1 MLYPTRLQS
10 TRIVFLSLLVALLS
24 QLPAAAQ
31 SRQDEIQ
38 VPFQRIEM
46 ETYQN
51 FLKNWDDA
59 KNPILVALVES
70 PEQYENLFGAA
81 AFQGNRKPFAPP
93 HDLFQK
99 ECILVVGRV
108 IPASGDRSKIMQ
120 VKSLMQRDNTL
131 ELSFSFQPPKD
142 PASSQ
147 EKHWLQLRIPKGS
160 FDLVRFLENDKPVAE
175 LHRKQGQWASPIP
188 PRD

>member
-1 MLYPTRLQS
+1 LT
-10 TRIVFLSLLVALLS
+10 LLVHH
-24 QLPAAAQ
+24 PAAAQ
-31 SRQDEIQ
+31 SQPDAVK

-59 KNPILVALVES
+59 RNPVLVAFVES
-70 PEQYENLFGAA
+70 PQQYENLFNAA

-93 HDLFQK
+93 KELFQK
-99 ECILVVGRV
+99 ENIVVVGRV

-120 VKSLMQRDNTL
+120 VLSLVRRGNAL
-131 ELSFSFQPPKD
+131 ELSYSFQPPQE

-147 EKHWLQLRIPKGS
+147 EKNWLQLRIPKGAA
-160 FDLVRFLENDKPVAE
+160 DAVRFLENDKQVAE
-175 LHRKQGQWASPIP
+175 LDLKQGQWAIPIP

>member
-1 MLYPTRLQS
+1 MHYPTRSQP
-10 TRIVFLSLLVALLS
+10 TRFALLGLLVALLAH
-24 QLPAAAQ
+24 LPTAAQ
-31 SRQDEIQ
+31 SPTEETQ

-59 KNPILVALVES
+59 KNPVLVALVES

-81 AFQGNRKPFAPP
+81 AFQGNKKPFAPP
-93 HDLFQK
+93 RDLFQK
-99 ECILVVGRV
+99 EDIVVVGRV
-108 IPASGDRSKIMQ
+108 ISASGDRSKIMQ
-120 VKSLMQRDNTL
+120 VRSLVQRGNAL
-131 ELSFSFQPPKD
+131 ELSYTFQPPKD
-142 PASSQ
+142 SASSQ

-160 FDLVRFLENDKPVAE
+160 FDLVRFMENGKPVAE
-175 LHRKQGQWASPIP
+175 LHPKQGQWASPIP

>member
-1 MLYPTRLQS
+1 MLYPNRTQPTRLA
-10 TRIVFLSLLVALLS
+10 LLGLLVALLAHV
-24 QLPAAAQ
+24 PATAQ
-31 SRQDEIQ
+31 SRPEETQ

-59 KNPILVALVES
+59 KNPVLVAWVES

-93 HDLFQK
+93 QDLFQK

-120 VKSLMQRDNTL
+120 VSSLMQRGNSL
-131 ELSFSFQPPKD
+131 ELSYRFQPPKD

-160 FDLVRFLENDKPVAE
+160 FDLVRFMENGKPVAE
-175 LHRKQGQWASPIP
+175 LNRKQGQWASPIP